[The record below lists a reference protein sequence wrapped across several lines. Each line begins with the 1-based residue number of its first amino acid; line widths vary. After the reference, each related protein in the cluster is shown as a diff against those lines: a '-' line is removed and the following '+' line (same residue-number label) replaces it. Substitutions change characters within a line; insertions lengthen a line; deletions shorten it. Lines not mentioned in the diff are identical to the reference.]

1 MPQSVALSPSTLLDA
16 LQWRY
21 ATKVFDSAKTIS
33 EADWKALEAS
43 LILTP
48 TSYGLQ
54 PYRFTVVTDLE
65 LKAKLRP
72 VSWGQS
78 QVTDASHLVVFTAQQ
93 DMTEADI
100 DRWIQRIVDVRGVDP
115 SSLKGYRDLMV
126 ANLVKGPQHARI
138 ADWAARQAYIAFG
151 QLMTGAAL
159 LGIDACPLEG
169 LDPAAYDAILGLEGS
184 GFKTVAACA
193 LGYRSESD
201 KYASLPKVRYTAD
214 RLIDRR

>member
-1 MPQSVALSPSTLLDA
+1 MTQNIALSPSTLLDA

-21 ATKVFDSAKTIS
+21 ATKVFDPSKTIS
-33 EADWKALEAS
+33 EAEWKALEES

-54 PYRFTVVTDLE
+54 PYRFIVITDPE

-72 VSWGQS
+72 VSWGQA
-78 QVTDASHLVVFTAQQ
+78 QITDSSHLVVFTAQQ
-93 DMTEADI
+93 EMTEADV
-100 DRWIQRIVDVRGVDP
+100 DRWIDRIVEVRGGDAAA
-115 SSLKGYRDLMV
+115 LKGYRDMMV
-126 ANLVKGPQHARI
+126 GNLVKGPKNAHI
-138 ADWAARQAYIAFG
+138 ADWAARQSYIAFG

-193 LGYRSESD
+193 LGYRSDAD
-201 KYASLPKVRYTAD
+201 KYASLPKVRYTAE